1 MTHTT
6 QRALDERAGAAPADA
21 GAALAVMVNGAQRQL
36 PAGSTVASLL
46 AAHALD
52 PRLVVV
58 EHNRAILR
66 DRDALPFVE
75 LADGD
80 VVELVHFVG
89 GG

>member
-1 MTHTT
+1 MTHTIESA
-6 QRALDERAGAAPADA
+6 REGGSSAAGAAI
-21 GAALAVMVNGAQRQL
+21 AVTVNGDRRTL
-36 PAGSTVASLL
+36 PAGYTVADLL
-46 AAHALD
+46 AAHDLN

-58 EHNRAILR
+58 EHNREILR
-66 DRDALPFVE
+66 DRSLLGGTV